1 LKRSL
6 AFFQLEPTFEGIN
19 RLAFLCWKAG
29 ALLWR
34 INRSSGIL
42 CFFALVIAKWLIR
55 NSDFHSDSASWSVN
69 ETEVYIHLSY
79 ISKSYKQK
87 ITMGRILVDN
97 AKPRVGHVRSE
108 DQFVPSIGPLKFLD
122 VKEKV
127 LAEKL
132 QPFLQ

>member
-1 LKRSL
+1 
-6 AFFQLEPTFEGIN
+6 
-19 RLAFLCWKAG
+19 
-29 ALLWR
+29 
-34 INRSSGIL
+34 
-42 CFFALVIAKWLIR
+42 
-55 NSDFHSDSASWSVN
+55 VN
-69 ETEVYIHLSY
+69 ETEVYIHLSF
-79 ISKSYKQK
+79 ISKSYKLK

-132 QPFLQ
+132 QPFFAIDTSFFLSCL